1 MSTVTRQ
8 ADSPTSP
15 PASGPS
21 APAPSAP
28 SPSVSGPQSSGAAL
42 PASRLAQFPVSFFA
56 MVMGLAGLA
65 IAWEK
70 AASMLDVQLSLVPWL
85 IGLSVL
91 VFVLLFGVY
100 AAKLAFH
107 PGAVLAELRHPVR
120 LSFMPTISISLL
132 LLSIALLHTAP
143 PVVSLTLWAT
153 GATVQLGFTLYI
165 VSVWMHHQHFQIH
178 HMNPSWFIP
187 AVGNVLV
194 PIAGV
199 PLGFVEISW
208 FFFSIGVLLWS
219 VLMTIVFYRVLFH
232 QSIDARL
239 MPTLF
244 ILIAPPAVA
253 FIAYLQL
260 NGGLDV
266 FAQALYFVGVF
277 LTVLL
282 FSQAQRFFQLD
293 FFLSWWAYSFPLA
306 AVSIA
311 SMRMFD
317 QTGAAFY
324 AYLGFALL
332 TLLTGIVAML
342 SVSTAN
348 AVRERGI
355 CIPE

>member
-1 MSTVTRQ
+1 MSSATANPGSQRAGGPGTGSV
-8 ADSPTSP
+8 PV
-15 PASGPS
+15 PA
-21 APAPSAP
+21 A
-28 SPSVSGPQSSGAAL
+28 
-42 PASRLAQFPVSFFA
+42 RLAQFPVSFFA

-70 AASMLDVQLSLVPWL
+70 AAAMLEVELSLVPWL

-91 VFVLLFGVY
+91 LFGVLLAVY
-100 AAKLAFH
+100 IAKLLVY
-107 PGAVLAELRHPVR
+107 PVGVLAEIRHPVR
-120 LSFMPTISISLL
+120 LNFMPTISISLL
-132 LLSIALLHTAP
+132 LLAVALLHSAP
-143 PVVSLTLWAT
+143 SVSLWFWAL
-153 GATVQLGFTLYI
+153 GALAQLLFTLYI
-165 VSVWMHHQHFQIH
+165 VSVWMHHQHFQIQ

-187 AVGNVLV
+187 AVGNALV

-199 PLGFVEISW
+199 PLGFVEVSW

-260 NGGLDV
+260 TNTLDV
-266 FAQALYFVGVF
+266 FAQALYFVGLF

-282 FSQAQRFFQLD
+282 FSQARRFFRLD
-293 FFLSWWAYSFPLA
+293 FYLSWWAYSFPLA

-311 SMRMFD
+311 CMRMFD
-317 QTGAAFY
+317 QTGVALH

-332 TLLTGIVAML
+332 TLLTGIVLML
-342 SVSTAN
+342 SVSTVI

>member
-1 MSTVTRQ
+1 MQDGT
-8 ADSPTSP
+8 P
-15 PASGPS
+15 G
-21 APAPSAP
+21 
-28 SPSVSGPQSSGAAL
+28 
-42 PASRLAQFPVSFFA
+42 RLALFPVSFFA

-65 IAWEK
+65 IGWEK
-70 AASMLDVQLSLVPWL
+70 AAVMLGVKLSLVPWL

-91 VFVLLFGVY
+91 AFAVLALVY
-100 AAKLAFH
+100 LAKLLLH
-107 PGAVLAELRHPVR
+107 PDAVLAELRHPVR
-120 LSFMPTISISLL
+120 LNFMPTMSISALL
-132 LLSIALLHTAP
+132 LAIALLGTAP
-143 PVVSLTLWAT
+143 AVSLWFWAI
-153 GATVQLGFTLYI
+153 GAAAQLGFTLYI

-187 AVGNVLV
+187 AVGNALV

-208 FFFSIGVLLWS
+208 FFFSIGLLLWS

-260 NGGLDV
+260 NAGLDV

-277 LTVLL
+277 LTLLL
-282 FSQAQRFFQLD
+282 FSQARRFFRLD
-293 FFLSWWAYSFPLA
+293 FYLSWWAYSFPLA

-332 TLLTGIVAML
+332 TLLTGIVVML
-342 SVSTAN
+342 AVSTAV

-355 CIPE
+355 CISE